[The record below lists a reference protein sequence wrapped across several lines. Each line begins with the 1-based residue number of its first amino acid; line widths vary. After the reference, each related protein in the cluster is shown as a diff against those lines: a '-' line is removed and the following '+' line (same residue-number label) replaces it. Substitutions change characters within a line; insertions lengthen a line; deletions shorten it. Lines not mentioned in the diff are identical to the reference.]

1 MESEVLESFIS
12 VSCTLRSNSSRS
24 IWNLKFSNHLSVYL
38 APGDLILPGQYG
50 TWSSLLSQLFK
61 VLKDL
66 KLPALYY
73 AWSPK
78 ISSSIWYL
86 EFQKYTALYGTW
98 SPRILSSIQYLEFQ
112 NTQFYMVPGVLEYP
126 ALYGTWSSRIPSS
139 IWYLESQ
146 NTQLYMVPGV
156 LEYPALYGTWSPRIP
171 SYIWYL
177 EFSNLLLVCNQKR
190 DKPSKLVYPGGIR
203 ELCQGYS
210 LKLSEILRVSVG
222 NICKKNEVV
231 GIFLPIPKTKR

>member
-73 AWSPK
+73 TLSPR

-86 EFQKYTALYGTW
+86 ESQNIQLY
-98 SPRILSSIQYLEFQ
+98 I
-112 NTQFYMVPGVLEYP
+112 VPGVLEYP
-126 ALYGTWSSRIPSS
+126 VLYGTWSPRIPSS

-156 LEYPALYGTWSPRIP
+156 LEYPAIYGTWSSLISSSYATRRGTSPPSSCIQGASGNSVRDIP
-171 SYIWYL
+171 
-177 EFSNLLLVCNQKR
+177 
-190 DKPSKLVYPGGIR
+190 
-203 ELCQGYS
+203 
-210 LKLSEILRVSVG
+210 
-222 NICKKNEVV
+222 
-231 GIFLPIPKTKR
+231 